1 VTYQDACHL
10 AHAQRIKQQPRQLL
24 RAIPGLQLVEMP
36 ESDLCCGSAGI
47 YNITQPAMSRR
58 LMRRKAGN
66 TVSVTPEIVV
76 SGNPGCMIQLATGLR
91 QAGAPEI
98 KVRHLAELLDESY
111 RRAEGPN
118 ARRRIAADRITAP
131 PRS

>member
-1 VTYQDACHL
+1 MA
-10 AHAQRIKQQPRQLL
+10 
-24 RAIPGLQLVEMP
+24 

-66 TVSVTPEIVV
+66 TVAVTPEIVV

-98 KVRHLAELLDESY
+98 KVRHLAEYCLTKPT
-111 RRAEGPN
+111 AGPT
-118 ARRRIAADRITAP
+118 ARKCAAASPPIGSPRRRDCRRKQARHSVVLVRGVTACYH
-131 PRS
+131 